1 MIPHIAYRIVR
12 NIVIPVFAYRN
23 LYGIHYPEPQ
33 CDNGNSQIAR
43 LVENSS
49 KIEPILRKNKS
60 ILSFI
65 IMSAIW
71 VMQFLSAPAS
81 HKCIP
86 SMLFFTLFFKLLLA
100 IPTTALYPSNSS
112 SNLTGSAFLSSPSP
126 LKLTFDL
133 HGPQI
138 PSPAVNAAFNGAIT
152 RIHPFVQTQPNNRI
166 QNNNFQFR
174 TVGGSVQIGVTGAP
188 RHQVSWQQL
197 DSVLRQAASFIN
209 GDLGTGRPH
218 MQELSFEII
227 HGETTIGD
235 GLVTYRPLGELQSG
249 QSTLANLTNPNS
261 TGLLLSATDP
271 SLYTPTVNGILYP
284 IPGTPFTLSFRFFGV
299 AIPTSNVSAAFE
311 GAHSEIL
318 GFLVRDPYS
327 PIPPVGFD
335 YFQEAVSITV
345 TAYGVIIMTWT
356 QLSAVLGGMY
366 GFMMGTPEHYQVL
379 ACDVL
384 CTGHGSVGLASIS
397 YFPPSPKVT
406 E

>member
-12 NIVIPVFAYRN
+12 NIVIPVFAYRI
-23 LYGIHYPEPQ
+23 LYGIHYPEPLYDKWEFAN
-33 CDNGNSQIAR
+33 C
-43 LVENSS
+43 
-49 KIEPILRKNKS
+49 KIRRKVFEDRTHSEKNKS

-65 IMSAIW
+65 TMSAIW

-86 SMLFFTLFFKLLLA
+86 SMLSFTLFFKLLLA
-100 IPTTALYPSNSS
+100 IPTTQLYPSNSS
-112 SNLTGSAFLSSPSP
+112 SNLTGSAFLSSPSS

-133 HGPQI
+133 HGSQI
-138 PSPAVNAAFNGAIT
+138 PSPAVNAAFNGATT

-227 HGETTIGD
+227 HGETTMGD
-235 GLVTYRPLGELQSG
+235 GLVTYRPLRGLQSG
-249 QSTLANLTNPNS
+249 QSTLANLTNLNS

-284 IPGTPFTLSFRFFGV
+284 IPDTPFTLSFRFFGV

-318 GFLVRDPYS
+318 GFLVRDPDS
-327 PIPPVGFD
+327 PIPPIGFD
-335 YFQEAVSITV
+335 YFREAVLITV
-345 TAYGVIIMTWT
+345 TAYSVIIMTWT

-384 CTGHGSVGLASIS
+384 CTGHGSVGLASIL
-397 YFPPSPKVT
+397 YYPPSPKVT